1 MVSHLTP
8 ADCPRLVIKIG
19 SSLLVDPSGMVRQDW
34 LQTVVDDIAARRAA
48 GQQIIIVSSG
58 AIALGARRLG
68 LPKGGRASLEDAQA
82 AAAFRRLVRHLRHRH
97 DAQNIDLM
105 GLAGFCRNCL
115 ADWIREAGY
124 PGDKEA
130 ARTLIHGIPSAEW
143 KATRQTPA
151 TEEQLARMEAS
162 VAKNAQE

>member
-1 MVSHLTP
+1 MNSN
-8 ADCPRLVIKIG
+8 ADPL
-19 SSLLVDPSGMVRQDW
+19 D
-34 LQTVVDDIAARRAA
+34 
-48 GQQIIIVSSG
+48 
-58 AIALGARRLG
+58 AL
-68 LPKGGRASLEDAQA
+68 DNAQA

-115 ADWIREAGY
+115 ADWIRDAGY

-130 ARTLIHGIPSAEW
+130 ARTLIHGMPSDEW

-162 VAKNAQE
+162 VAKNAQD